1 VVVSGIPFVRG
12 SDTSK
17 AAAASIEGHVK
28 TLESQVFDLVRQA
41 GDRGLTDDELEV
53 LTALSHQ
60 TVSAR
65 RRTLVLKRMLRD
77 GGQRRRTRSNRLATV
92 WILGEDMRAVEG
104 VLHKAPPRPSE
115 EELAAAVGEI
125 RLLVRSAKANGYEP
139 SDALQKLGRWLRHLS
154 KPAV

>member
-1 VVVSGIPFVRG
+1 MSGAPFVRG

-17 AAAASIEGHVK
+17 AAAASIEEHAK
-28 TLESQVFDLVRQA
+28 TLESMVFDLVRQS

-53 LTALSHQ
+53 LTQLSHQ

-77 GGQRRRTRSNRLATV
+77 GGQRRRTRSKRMATV
-92 WILGEDMRAVEG
+92 WILGQDFRAVEG

-115 EELAAAVGEI
+115 EELAAVVAEI
-125 RLLVRSAKANGYEP
+125 RGLVRDAKANGYVP
-139 SDALQKLGRWLRHLS
+139 SDGLQKLGRWLLHLA